1 LRTAQEGKTPSVAW
15 PDFVDWRDQARGFE
29 TMSVYA
35 EAEGTFA
42 WDDSAE
48 QLSGALVTRDFF
60 DLMGVPLALGRSFS
74 ADEDMAGGPS
84 ALVVS
89 HGFWKSRLGGA
100 SDVLGRT
107 VPMDGELVPIVG
119 VAAEGFT
126 TPYDETWFWQPM
138 AGDQLLASV
147 GLPTG
152 TRTLNFQSVIGRLG
166 PGVDLRAAESDLRAL
181 ALRIDESVGKEE
193 GQRSNVA
200 LVPLSEWVVGDI
212 DTTLFFLLS
221 AAGLVLLVAAA
232 NVAGLAFSRAAV
244 RERELAVRTAMGA
257 GRGRLIRQLLTE
269 SGVVAVLAGT
279 AGAALAWLM
288 LGSLLQL
295 APPGLPRSANVG
307 MSTTALVFALGAT
320 AFSGFVFGAL
330 PAWRA
335 SRIDLATGLSG
346 GRGSSGSR
354 RALLPQQVL
363 VTFQVALSV
372 VLLTGATLLVGSF
385 AKLTGVDTGF
395 DAESVVVATIAPP
408 EARYQ
413 TAAELNTFYEDLL
426 TRVRSLP
433 GVSHA
438 TTTYSAPLF
447 GTYFSTTVVP
457 EGTEE
462 DDANQRWVG
471 TVIIRDGYF
480 ETNSVP
486 LLKGRDFAPSDR
498 LGEPLV
504 VIVNQTLADDL
515 WPDGSVIGRRM
526 QYTGG
531 LMGSADS
538 FDPEFFPDSW
548 MTVVGVAGDVRRESL
563 SDVPKP
569 EYYRPHSQITWGFQ
583 YLMVRADSDP
593 SAVAS
598 LIREAVWSIDSSVP
612 VREVR
617 TMDAQVAESV
627 AIPRFRMILLAA
639 FAGITCLLSMVGL
652 YALLALAVTRR
663 TREMGIRLALGAR
676 RSEVMRGVL
685 ARGLRLVF
693 YGTLLGVG
701 AAFLSSRALSS
712 MLFEVEST
720 DPATYA
726 AVVLLIASVAVVAC
740 YLPAR
745 RAGRVDPVVSL
756 QEE

>member
-1 LRTAQEGKTPSVAW
+1 
-15 PDFVDWRDQARGFE
+15 
-29 TMSVYA
+29 M
-35 EAEGTFA
+35 
-42 WDDSAE
+42 
-48 QLSGALVTRDFF
+48 
-60 DLMGVPLALGRSFS
+60 LA
-74 ADEDMAGGPS
+74 
-84 ALVVS
+84 
-89 HGFWKSRLGGA
+89 
-100 SDVLGRT
+100 T
-107 VPMDGELVPIVG
+107 
-119 VAAEGFT
+119 
-126 TPYDETWFWQPM
+126 
-138 AGDQLLASV
+138 
-147 GLPTG
+147 
-152 TRTLNFQSVIGRLG
+152 
-166 PGVDLRAAESDLRAL
+166 
-181 ALRIDESVGKEE
+181 
-193 GQRSNVA
+193 
-200 LVPLSEWVVGDI
+200 
-212 DTTLFFLLS
+212 
-221 AAGLVLLVAAA
+221 
-232 NVAGLAFSRAAV
+232 
-244 RERELAVRTAMGA
+244 
-257 GRGRLIRQLLTE
+257 
-269 SGVVAVLAGT
+269 
-279 AGAALAWLM
+279 
-288 LGSLLQL
+288 LLQL
-295 APPGLPRSANVG
+295 APAGLPRSANVG
-307 MSTTALVFALGAT
+307 MSTTPLVFALGAT
-320 AFSGFVFGAL
+320 AFSGFLFGAL

-385 AKLTGVDTGF
+385 TKLTGVDTGF
-395 DAESVVVATIAPP
+395 DAESVVAATIAPP

-426 TRVRSLP
+426 TRMRALRP
-433 GVSHA
+433 GVAHA

-447 GTYFSTTVVP
+447 GTYFNTTVVP

-480 ETNSVP
+480 ETNSIP
-486 LLKGRDFAPSDR
+486 LLQGRNFAPSDR

-515 WPDGSVIGRRM
+515 WPDASVIGKRM

-548 MTVVGVAGDVRRESL
+548 MTVLGVAGDIRRESL

-593 SAVAS
+593 DA
-598 LIREAVWSIDSSVP
+598 SVP

-627 AIPRFRMILLAA
+627 ATPRFRMILLAA

-663 TREMGIRLALGAR
+663 TREMGIRFALGAG
-676 RSEVMRGVL
+676 RSEVIRGVL

-693 YGTLLGVG
+693 YGTMLGVG
-701 AAFLSSRALSS
+701 VAFFSSRALSS

-720 DPATYA
+720 DPATYV
-726 AVVLLIASVAVVAC
+726 AVVPLIASVAVVAC

-756 QEE
+756 Q